1 MKSYRVWEET
11 SLHFW
16 DQFQWGQWNPSTLEE
31 KAPGVACLHPLDFWL
46 PACGFPCAQA
56 QTPRTSSSVSRLSPT
71 LRAPGTSS
79 ASFPCAAR
87 QTAALSTAP
96 LLHLLF
102 PVCSFRGHSPHTRR
116 PSQRKEAEAC
126 GVTPEEEAP
135 LWLHVGSF
143 PSFSTA
149 SSVHII
155 KYLLSV
161 HSCFSQ

>member
-16 DQFQWGQWNPSTLEE
+16 DQSQWGQWNPSTLEE
-31 KAPGVACLHPLDFWL
+31 KVPGVACLHPPDFWL
-46 PACGFPCAQA
+46 PACWFQCAQA

-71 LRAPGTSS
+71 LCAPGTSS

-116 PSQRKEAEAC
+116 PSQRKEAEAYRAYQLHI
-126 GVTPEEEAP
+126 ESHQRRKP
-135 LWLHVGSF
+135 LFGSMWALF
-143 PSFSTA
+143 
-149 SSVHII
+149 
-155 KYLLSV
+155 LL
-161 HSCFSQ
+161 FLLLLQFTL